1 VIPGSILDLLSSTPT
16 SQQMRDAA
24 NELGLRIAHG
34 EFDDLDDMQR
44 GDLQALAQMLEH
56 WARRVMDLEAA
67 MLPPAAPDQPHRAKS

>member
-1 VIPGSILDLLSSTPT
+1 VIPDSIFDHLSSTPT

-24 NELGLRIAHG
+24 NELGLRIAQG

-67 MLPPAAPDQPHRAKS
+67 MLPPPAADQPHRAKS

>member
-1 VIPGSILDLLSSTPT
+1 MIPGSIFEQISSTPT

-44 GDLQALAQMLEH
+44 GDLQVLAQMLEP

-67 MLPPAAPDQPHRAKS
+67 MLPLAAADQQQRAKS

>member
-1 VIPGSILDLLSSTPT
+1 MIPGSIFEQISSTPT

-44 GDLQALAQMLEH
+44 GDLQVLAQMLEH

-67 MLPPAAPDQPHRAKS
+67 MLPLAAADQQQRAKS